1 MIIVAAVEAAA
12 PAAEVLVFVLVL
24 ALTGVVD
31 AADSDDIVVVLV
43 Q

>member
-12 PAAEVLVFVLVL
+12 PAAEVLVFVLAL